1 MLGEM
6 KLVLKSNFES
16 LPLFEPS
23 FTQFTTYEQE
33 DLALKVWGRNQIF
46 FYHNSG
52 MQNSMR
58 PFPVHP
64 LCFWWCI
71 YLCYSLHLV
80 KSLCIIRSVSSG
92 LKLLN
97 TFARTVVKMKLVTLE
112 SAYLNY
118 AKNSSC
124 KLLCINALLIHH
136 IIFSTVSTIIKN
148 LVRN

>member
-16 LPLFEPS
+16 LPSFETS
-23 FTQFTTYEQE
+23 FTQFTQYEQE
-33 DLALKVWGRNQIF
+33 DLALNVRGRNQI

-52 MQNSMR
+52 MPNSMR
-58 PFPVHP
+58 PFPIQNFMLLVMH
-64 LCFWWCI
+64 L
-71 YLCYSLHLV
+71 LMYSLHPV
-80 KSLCIIRSVSSG
+80 KSLCILQSVSSG

-97 TFARTVVKMKLVTLE
+97 TFAHCYANEISDLGK

-118 AKNSSC
+118 VKNSSC
-124 KLLCINALLIHH
+124 RLLCINALLIHH
-136 IIFSTVSTIIKN
+136 IIFSTVSMN